1 MKTAPIWR
9 VGDRLLWCIVPRVR
23 LVRGGGLSP
32 PLPPPPEAI
41 PTTVPCPGSPGEYV
55 VFMCII
61 ASRERLAI
69 HIRTRKIR

>member
-1 MKTAPIWR
+1 M
-9 VGDRLLWCIVPRVR
+9 
-23 LVRGGGLSP
+23 SP

-69 HIRTRKIR
+69 RIRTRKIR